1 VTDAPALT
9 DPAAWSD
16 FAVATAGAAAAL
28 AGLLFV
34 ALSIN
39 ISSVLGSSHST
50 ARASSALVLLASP
63 VFLALALLVPWG
75 ATTLGV
81 VLAVLAVLIGGAL
94 AVMLPRPIPEVPL
107 AAWLLTTVLPPV
119 VLAVGTLLAGIG
131 LLVGGMGGLV
141 WLAPA
146 VGFALFG
153 GLVGAWVLL
162 VEILR

>member
-1 VTDAPALT
+1 M
-9 DPAAWSD
+9 DPEAWSD

-39 ISSVLGSSHST
+39 ITSVLGSPRIT
-50 ARASSALVLLASP
+50 ARAASSLVLLASP

-75 ATTLGV
+75 STALGV
-81 VLAVLAVLIGGAL
+81 VLVVVAVLAGAGL

-107 AAWLLTTVLPPV
+107 VMWLSTTLLPPV

-131 LLVGGMGGLV
+131 LLTDALGGLV

-146 VGFALFG
+146 IGFALLG
-153 GLVGAWVLL
+153 GLMGAWVLL

>member
-1 VTDAPALT
+1 VTDPE
-9 DPAAWSD
+9 AWSD

-39 ISSVLGSSHST
+39 ISAVVGSSRIT
-50 ARASSALVLLASP
+50 DRAGSALVLLASP

-75 ATTLGV
+75 PTTLGV
-81 VLAVLAVLIGGAL
+81 VLVVLGVLAGGGLAL
-94 AVMLPRPIPEVPL
+94 MLPRPIPEVPRV
-107 AAWLLTTVLPPV
+107 AWLSTTVLPPI
-119 VLAVGTLLAGIG
+119 VLAAGTLLAGIG
-131 LLVGGMGGLV
+131 LLTDGLGGLL

-146 VGFALFG
+146 IGFALLG

-162 VEILR
+162 IEILR